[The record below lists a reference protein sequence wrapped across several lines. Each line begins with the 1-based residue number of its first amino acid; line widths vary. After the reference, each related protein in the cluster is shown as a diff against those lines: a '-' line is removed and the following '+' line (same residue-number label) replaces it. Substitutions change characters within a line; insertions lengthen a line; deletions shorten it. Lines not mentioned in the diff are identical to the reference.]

1 MRYISLIIFILIFT
15 KLLPAETT
23 SERSYVDLED
33 IDNGYN
39 IHIIYALPSDGID
52 KEFDLNSKIGMMVYQ
67 INKWFNKQTKNRLF
81 PEGQFLKFDKKKNG
95 KLDITF
101 LRLGLTDEVISNKG
115 IQAVNTIQPE
125 IARLGFNDPK
135 KIYFVVYGG
144 SNRDVCASSQL
155 PGHVPKSTI
164 ANTAAIYYP
173 GKKSGSCS
181 EGEYGFKPEFN
192 MTASSAL
199 HEIFHALGIVPKCA
213 PDHLTF
219 KSFGTINDGI
229 GGHLNVPGDIM
240 YSVQSNV
247 TFSKPEYL
255 DLKSINYY
263 NHNNDCLD
271 LAKSIYVEP
280 TVDNPQL
287 PTFSSK

>member
-1 MRYISLIIFILIFT
+1 MKYISLIIFILIFT
-15 KLLPAETT
+15 KLLPAQTT

-125 IARLGFNDPK
+125 IARLGFNAVS
-135 KIYFVVYGG
+135 Y
-144 SNRDVCASSQL
+144 
-155 PGHVPKSTI
+155 T
-164 ANTAAIYYP
+164 
-173 GKKSGSCS
+173 
-181 EGEYGFKPEFN
+181 
-192 MTASSAL
+192 
-199 HEIFHALGIVPKCA
+199 
-213 PDHLTF
+213 HLT
-219 KSFGTINDGI
+219 
-229 GGHLNVPGDIM
+229 
-240 YSVQSNV
+240 
-247 TFSKPEYL
+247 
-255 DLKSINYY
+255 
-263 NHNNDCLD
+263 
-271 LAKSIYVEP
+271 
-280 TVDNPQL
+280 L
-287 PTFSSK
+287 PTTD